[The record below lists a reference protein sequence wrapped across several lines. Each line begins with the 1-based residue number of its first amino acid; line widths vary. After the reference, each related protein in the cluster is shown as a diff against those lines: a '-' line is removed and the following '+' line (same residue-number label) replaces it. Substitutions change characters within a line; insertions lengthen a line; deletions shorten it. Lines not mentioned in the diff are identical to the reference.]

1 MKKIALIVAFAA
13 LLVACATKQ
22 SVEEKVVV
30 AYVTSWSRIVPNP
43 NVMTHI
49 NYAFGHVTE
58 SFDGVRID
66 NPERLRML
74 TELKTQ
80 NPQLHVLL
88 SVGGWGSGRF
98 SEMVASDETRLA
110 FCRDCQ
116 RVVKEYN
123 LDGIDID
130 WEYPTSNAAGISSS
144 PDDKANFTLLMRDL
158 RKALGKKALVTL
170 ATVASAQYIDFPA
183 IMPYVNFVNM
193 MTYDMG
199 SAPTHHAAL
208 YPSEHAKWLTASQ
221 GTEAHLKAGV
231 PAHKLVMGVPFY
243 GRGTKAIG
251 SFLDY
256 KRIQTNEHVREA
268 WDSVAQAPYL
278 ENTDG
283 ELVLGYDNPRSLRIK
298 CEYIRKNGLR
308 GVMYWDYAGDNEAG
322 DLQHTLWDEL
332 GTKGSTKAKK

>member
-1 MKKIALIVAFAA
+1 MKKLLYILISLSF
-13 LLVACATKQ
+13 LACTTKRQ
-22 SVEEKVVV
+22 VTEEKVIV
-30 AYVTSWSRIVPNP
+30 AYVTSWSKVMPNP
-43 NVMTHI
+43 HVMTHI
-49 NYAFGHVTE
+49 NYAFGHVTD

-66 NPERLRML
+66 NEERLRMIA
-74 TELKTQ
+74 ELKAQ
-80 NPQLHVLL
+80 NPQLRILL

-98 SEMVASDETRLA
+98 SEMVASDTTRLA
-110 FCRDCQ
+110 FCRDCK

-144 PDDKANFTLLMRDL
+144 PNDKANFTLLMRDL
-158 RKALGKKALVTL
+158 RKTLGKKALVTL

-231 PAHKLVMGVPFY
+231 PAEKLVMGVPFY
-243 GRGTKAIG
+243 GRGTKEIG

-256 KRIQTNEHVREA
+256 KRIQTNDHVREA

-283 ELVLGYDNPRSLRIK
+283 ELVLGYDNPRSLKIK
-298 CEYIRKNGLR
+298 CEYIRQNGLH

-332 GTKGSTKAKK
+332 GTKTLEK

>member
-1 MKKIALIVAFAA
+1 MNKLLLLIIATSFFA
-13 LLVACATKQ
+13 CTTKRQ
-22 SVEEKVVV
+22 VTEEKVVV
-30 AYVTSWSRIVPNP
+30 AYVTSWSNVIPNP
-43 NVMTHI
+43 FVMTHI
-49 NYAFGHVTE
+49 NYAFGHVTD

-74 TELKTQ
+74 TELKRQ

-98 SEMVASDETRLA
+98 SEMVASKETRLA
-110 FCRDCQ
+110 FCRDCK
-116 RVVKEYN
+116 RVMKKYN

-130 WEYPTSNAAGISSS
+130 WEYPTSNEAGISSS
-144 PDDKANFTLLMRDL
+144 PDDKANFTLLMHDL
-158 RKALGKKALVTL
+158 RKTLGKKALVTL
-170 ATVASAQYIDFPA
+170 ATISSAQYIDLRA
-183 IMPYVNFVNM
+183 IMPYVSFVNM

-199 SAPTHHAAL
+199 SAPMHHAAL
-208 YPSEHAKWLTASQ
+208 YPSERTRWMTASQ

-231 PAHKLVMGVPFY
+231 PAEKLVMGVPFY
-243 GRGTKAIG
+243 GRGAKMIG

-283 ELVLGYDNPRSLRIK
+283 ELVLGYDNPRSLKIK
-298 CEYIRKNGLR
+298 CKYIRQKGLH

-332 GTKGSTKAKK
+332 GTKEVTK